1 MKMTFDEMCELY
13 DKMENMEFSVDR
25 WYPTKE
31 DIEKFVLPNPEKYVK
46 FLVWLTQNP
55 HLCMTRE
62 EKNVEK
68 IINRILNNTI
78 DVIDDEN
85 NLGD

>member
-1 MKMTFDEMCELY
+1 MNMTFDEMCALY

-25 WYPTKE
+25 WYPSEE
-31 DIEKFVLPNPEKYVK
+31 DIEKYVLPNPEKYVK

-62 EKNVEK
+62 EKKVEK
-68 IINRILNNTI
+68 MINRILTDTI
-78 DVIDDEN
+78 NVLDDDEN
-85 NLGD
+85 PGE